1 MIIIKIKPLSVNEA
15 WKGRRFKTQA
25 YKDYELELFYKLP
38 KIEIPEGKLRIYY
51 IFYFSNSSSDIDNGI
66 KQFTDVL
73 CKKYNF
79 NDNRIYRIIAEKRI
93 VKKGEEK
100 IEFSIKSLDI

>member
-1 MIIIKIKPLSVNEA
+1 MIAIKIKPLSVNDA
-15 WKGRRFKTQA
+15 WQGRRFPSQA
-25 YKDYELELFYKLP
+25 YKDYELDLFYKLP
-38 KIEIPEGKLRIYY
+38 KIEIPEGELEINY
-51 IFYFSNSSSDIDNGI
+51 IFYFSSRASDIDNGI

-100 IEFSIKSLDI
+100 IEFLIKSLDS